1 MGSNV
6 HVHWLGESLKSVPE
20 ELTGRPNCATVM
32 RYNDGHKFVQAV
44 WNSPGCDFV
53 RDCVRR
59 YGKEC
64 EDCYICSSVAR
75 PKDFNA
81 LRLAT
86 KDLQPVWQI
95 LIDYLESEPNAYL
108 EYD

>member
-6 HVHWLGESLKSVPE
+6 HIQARQPWRGLKPFPE
-20 ELTGRPNCATVM
+20 ELTGKPNCCTIF
-32 RYNDGHKFVQAV
+32 RYQDGYAFMKAV
-44 WNSPGCDFV
+44 WDQDCVFVSRCGCDPNNHGYGCDTDSICRP
-53 RDCVRR
+53 RDLQ
-59 YGKEC
+59 
-64 EDCYICSSVAR
+64 
-75 PKDFNA
+75 A

-86 KDLQPVWQI
+86 KDLEPVWQI